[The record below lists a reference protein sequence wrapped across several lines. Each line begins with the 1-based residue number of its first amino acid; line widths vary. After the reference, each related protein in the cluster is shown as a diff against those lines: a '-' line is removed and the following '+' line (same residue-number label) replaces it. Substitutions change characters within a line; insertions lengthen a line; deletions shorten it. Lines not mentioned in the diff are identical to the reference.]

1 MTLVELGEKDTL
13 NLEPVSFKPLRD
25 LRVIHGRLEELTAL
39 EAYETEGRE
48 DYLKVILED
57 KERLVNPMD
66 KLRRVYPNVLE
77 MAYEK
82 REKTEAQ
89 KSSRRIKERIQDPLK
104 LFEDFYT
111 FVNGEAMQADEQAVI
126 TELLETTMEEER

>member
-1 MTLVELGEKDTL
+1 
-13 NLEPVSFKPLRD
+13 
-25 LRVIHGRLEELTAL
+25 
-39 EAYETEGRE
+39 
-48 DYLKVILED
+48 
-57 KERLVNPMD
+57 MD

-104 LFEDFYT
+104 LFEDFTLCQRRGHAGGRAGSDY
-111 FVNGEAMQADEQAVI
+111 GAA
-126 TELLETTMEEER
+126 

>member
-1 MTLVELGEKDTL
+1 
-13 NLEPVSFKPLRD
+13 
-25 LRVIHGRLEELTAL
+25 
-39 EAYETEGRE
+39 
-48 DYLKVILED
+48 
-57 KERLVNPMD
+57 
-66 KLRRVYPNVLE
+66 

-104 LFEDFYT
+104 LFEDFYA